1 MITPKHSRE
10 AIRPKTIS
18 FGEILFDQIDD
29 DYHLGGAPLNFAYY
43 LHQFNIPVALVSA
56 IGDDRLGSIVRNRL
70 GDSGIES
77 TWVVTR
83 PEPTGTA
90 KVTLV
95 AGTPEF
101 SITEE
106 CAWEHIG
113 VPRDLLEIEPSLIYF
128 GTVAQ
133 KTAANRYSLDTLCSL
148 NPRHKFADIN
158 LRPNLYSPE
167 LVLDTLQQ
175 ATILK
180 MSESEWHFVEEV
192 TSLHNPHELL
202 DNLNLEIVALTHGHN
217 GAELYV
223 PGKKFVTMGEA
234 KSVIDSV
241 GAGDAFAAAL
251 ATGIIQ
257 GADLG
262 YTLRV
267 ACRAGA
273 EVVQSRGALV
283 NISEDLRR
291 AFN

>member
-43 LHQFNIPVALVSA
+43 LHQFDIPVALVSA
-56 IGDDRLGSIVRNRL
+56 IGDDRLGNIVRNRL

-95 AGTPEF
+95 SGTPEF
-101 SITEE
+101 SITEG
-106 CAWEHIG
+106 CAWEHID
-113 VPRDLLEIEPSLIYF
+113 VSNDLLKIEPSLLYV

-133 KTAANRYSLDTLCSL
+133 KTAVNRFSLDVLCSL
-148 NPRHKFADIN
+148 NPRHIFADIN
-158 LRPNLYSPE
+158 LRPNLYSPK

-180 MSESEWHFVEEV
+180 LNESEWNFVEAI
-192 TSLHNPHELL
+192 TSLHTPHELL
-202 DNLNLEIVALTHGHN
+202 DNFNLEIVAVTYGSN

-223 PGKKFVTMGEA
+223 PGRRFVTTGDA
-234 KSVIDSV
+234 KSVVDPV

-251 ATGIIQ
+251 AAGIIQ
-257 GADLG
+257 GANLE
-262 YTLRV
+262 YTLNV
-267 ACRAGA
+267 ACQTGA
-273 EVVQSRGALV
+273 EVVQSRGSLV
-283 NISEDLRR
+283 NISEDLRS

>member
-10 AIRPKTIS
+10 AIRPKAIS

-43 LHQFNIPVALVSA
+43 LRQFGVPVALVSA
-56 IGDDRLGSIVRNRL
+56 IGNDRLGNIVRNRL
-70 GDSGIES
+70 DDAGVES

-95 AGTPEF
+95 SGTPEF
-101 SITEE
+101 SITEG
-106 CAWEHIG
+106 CAWEHIDISNDRLG
-113 VPRDLLEIEPSLIYF
+113 IKPFLLYL

-133 KTAANRYSLDTLCSL
+133 KTSVNRFSLDDLCSL
-148 NPRHKFADIN
+148 NPRHIFADIN
-158 LRPNLYSPE
+158 LRPNLYSPK

-180 MSESEWHFVEEV
+180 MNESEWNFVEAI

-202 DNLNLEIVALTHGHN
+202 DNFNLEIVAVTYGSN
-217 GAELYV
+217 GAEIYV
-223 PGKKFVTMGEA
+223 PGRMFVTMGDA
-234 KSVIDSV
+234 KSVIDPV

-251 ATGIIQ
+251 AAGIIQ
-257 GADLG
+257 GANLE
-262 YTLRV
+262 YTLNV
-267 ACRAGA
+267 ACQTGA
-273 EVVQSRGALV
+273 EVVQSRGSLV
-283 NISEDLRR
+283 NISEDLRS